1 MIPFIIAEQL
11 RPVAPA
17 PRLRDYWINFLI
29 SLSTAYLS
37 LPLGIS
43 AALLSGKFRHL
54 LPWKP
59 LSMSF
64 NSVAAVPVVGP
75 GLKLVAMIFVPL
87 FIHDCWFYWSHRT
100 EHRLPLL
107 WQFHKLHHSD
117 ELMNTTTWARDHF
130 LQNSWRAFFS
140 LFTLGLFVDLEL
152 ADAGKAALYSTI
164 FLVALSLFYHSAIR
178 VHLPWLDYLL
188 VTLQV
193 HRIHHSAL
201 PEHRDKNFADALPI
215 FDIPSCVPN
224 TENSLPLDWV
234 RNRFL
239 LARSLRLNSAPSW
252 LSAVCCVLS
261 GTARL
266 GHHVRAAKKSY
277 YRVSAFRA
285 LGGWRKHSFASQ
297 RNNTIQELICNAS
310 VSCCKSKKI
319 ASMNI
324 GNVTVKSGPKW

>member
-1 MIPFIIAEQL
+1 MSFLQILAASVKGSFPGLLYWLVLPMIPFIIAEQL

-17 PRLRDYWINFLI
+17 PRLRDYWINLLI

-87 FIHDCWFYWSHRT
+87 FIHDCWFYWSHRI

-152 ADAGKAALYSTI
+152 ADAGKAALYSTV

-188 VTLQV
+188 VTPQV

-215 FDIPSCVPN
+215 FDIVFGTFERPKHGEFPPTGLGSQSSPPR
-224 TENSLPLDWV
+224 S
-234 RNRFL
+234 L
-239 LARSLRLNSAPSW
+239 LAAQFGPLLAVGGLLRSVWHGMPRRPRA
-252 LSAVCCVLS
+252 S
-261 GTARL
+261 G
-266 GHHVRAAKKSY
+266 
-277 YRVSAFRA
+277 
-285 LGGWRKHSFASQ
+285 
-297 RNNTIQELICNAS
+297 
-310 VSCCKSKKI
+310 
-319 ASMNI
+319 
-324 GNVTVKSGPKW
+324 